1 MSSEN
6 PTPTTNPSPPHSP
19 TTPASVFDP
28 EAQTRRERSE
38 DPDLREGQFAK
49 TNPTEQSGTFSID
62 SAHERNVE
70 TNPTE
75 YSGTLPTDSAHEQIV
90 KTKPTEQSGTSDAL
104 SPRQLAAIRLLARGH
119 GTTRAANRLSVTR
132 QTIARWKRNAT
143 FAAELKRLTDALTET
158 ALRLR
163 PGSRIHDFAL
173 YRAGVQPYRGRGS
186 SSGGE

>member
-1 MSSEN
+1 MSLEN

-49 TNPTEQSGTFSID
+49 TNPTEQSGTFSI
-62 SAHERNVE
+62 
-70 TNPTE
+70 
-75 YSGTLPTDSAHEQIV
+75 DSAHEQIV